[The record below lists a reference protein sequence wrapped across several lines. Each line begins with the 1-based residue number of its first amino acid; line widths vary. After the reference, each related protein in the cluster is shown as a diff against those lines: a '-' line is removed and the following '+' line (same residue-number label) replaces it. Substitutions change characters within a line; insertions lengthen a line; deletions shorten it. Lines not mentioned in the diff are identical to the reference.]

1 MLCPKCKNEMKEG
14 MLYCENCGEE
24 INIVPEFESSLEHEL
39 QKTLNSVASD
49 LKNEMNES
57 HKTQI
62 TTEENFMDDDH
73 FFSRFLLKFIK
84 QKLSLFIMIALF
96 FCICIVVIWF
106 YSLSL
111 HRNSF
116 EYQYGQ
122 ALYSAKEGNY
132 KNAIEYMKKA
142 ISLNEAEH
150 SAKLS
155 LAEYYNVVNK
165 EEEAILILNDLIDQ
179 DINLEQAYKQLFEI
193 YEESSNYAIINLL
206 LMKEEDP
213 LIKEL
218 YHDYLSESPEFSVRA
233 GTYDEVVELKLSSN
247 NQGNIYYT
255 LDGSKP
261 TIDSPLYQE
270 PLNLENGVYRVSAIY
285 VNKYMVESEIETK
298 VYTIDTTVPHAPE
311 VLNQDGAYSDPQMI
325 VVETPPNGDVFYT
338 LDGSEPN
345 IESNHYSYPFPM
357 PIGSNILK
365 FVTINYQGVKS
376 DVTIRNF
383 NLNME
388 REITPAQAVNSLV
401 MELTNRGYLLDYNGY
416 VAGLEGRNAYIM
428 TSAIRI
434 DGEDF
439 YLIYE
444 KYEDVDGSMTE
455 TGNVFAVNTTT
466 NEFYKYNLK
475 ANGNYWVTPF

>member
-39 QKTLNSVASD
+39 QKTLKSVASD

-57 HKTQI
+57 QKTQI
-62 TTEENFMDDDH
+62 TSEENFMDDDH
-73 FFSRFLLKFIK
+73 FFSRFLLKLMK

-132 KNAIEYMKKA
+132 KDAIEYMKKA
-142 ISLNEAEH
+142 ISLNEAEY

-155 LAEYYNVVNK
+155 LAEYYDIVNK
-165 EEEAILILNDLIDQ
+165 EEDAILILNDLIDQ
-179 DINLEQAYKQLFEI
+179 DINLEQAYKQLIAI
-193 YEESSNYAIINLL
+193 YEESNDYAIINLL
-206 LMKEEDP
+206 LLQEENAQ
-213 LIKEL
+213 IKEL
-218 YHDYLSESPEFSVRA
+218 YHEYLSETPAFSVNA
-233 GTYDEVVELKLSSN
+233 GTYDEVVELRLSSN
-247 NQGNIYYT
+247 DQGSIHYT

-261 TIDSPLYQE
+261 TIDSPKYQE
-270 PLNLENGVYRVSAIY
+270 PLILENGVYRVNAIF
-285 VNKYMVESEIETK
+285 VNQYQVESEIKTK
-298 VYTIDTTVPHAPE
+298 VYTIDTTVPHAPN
-311 VLNQDGAYSDPQMI
+311 VLNQDGSYTDPQMI
-325 VVETPPNGDVFYT
+325 VVEIPTNGDIFYT
-338 LDGSEPN
+338 VDGSEPN
-345 IESNHYSYPFPM
+345 MESNHYAYPFPM
-357 PIGSNILK
+357 PIGANTLK

-376 DVTIRNF
+376 EVTIRKF
-383 NLNME
+383 NLTME
-388 REITPAQAVNSLV
+388 RDITPAQAVNSLV

-416 VAGLEGRNAYIM
+416 VAGLEGRNAYLM

-455 TGNVFAVNTTT
+455 TGNIFAVSTTT

-475 ANGNYWVTPF
+475 ANGNYWITPF